1 MSWDDIKY
9 RFIREIALNVNE
21 KNVSLWKKERTKN
34 EINETKTSM
43 IPVLFL
49 VKGRVAIK
57 EINGS

>member
-1 MSWDDIKY
+1 MEK
-9 RFIREIALNVNE
+9 RENQ
-21 KNVSLWKKERTKN
+21 N